1 MLVHAVLVQ
10 HTSACNMQ
18 AKAGPAVG
26 RFGHIYIL
34 FYITLYYLS
43 VNLCFLSALI
53 VYTHTQ
59 TLCTCAPWSMDGFS
73 RGLPVMMQIVMMF
86 LKRT

>member
-26 RFGHIYIL
+26 RFGHIYI
-34 FYITLYYLS
+34 YIIVYYIILYLS

-53 VYTHTQ
+53 VYTHKR
-59 TLCTCAPWSMDGFS
+59 CAHVLHGP
-73 RGLPVMMQIVMMF
+73 
-86 LKRT
+86 